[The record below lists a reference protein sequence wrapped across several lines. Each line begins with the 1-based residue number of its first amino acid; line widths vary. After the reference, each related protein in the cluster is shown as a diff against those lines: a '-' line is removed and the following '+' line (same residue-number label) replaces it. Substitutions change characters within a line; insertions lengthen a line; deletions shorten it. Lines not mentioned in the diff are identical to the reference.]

1 MSASDQ
7 QKELTKLV
15 TDKVAADMKTATMKA
30 DILDGVTNGINDPN
44 AGAFLQKDAATRSMA
59 LSTSIVTFKGQMS
72 NGITAA
78 NNQLAGVGLE
88 EVTGAAV
95 AEKADG
101 TGMVVVKASDSSIT
115 FNGATLSSSTSSIS
129 VSGLTLDVL
138 GETAGSEVTISVT
151 KDNSAIY
158 DTVKDFLSD
167 YNSILKQMNTYYNA
181 NSARGYDV
189 LTDDQKTA
197 MTDKEVELW
206 ETKIKDSLLRRDD
219 TLSSLISCF
228 RTNMAG
234 TYTASNGKTYSLASI
249 GISTSTDYREGGLLH
264 IKGDEDDAEYMDETN
279 KLQQMLNDD
288 PDLVMEIITGLT
300 TNLYSDLQEKMSSTT
315 MSSALTFYND
325 KEMNSQI
332 SDYKKQVTTWEKKLL
347 EIENR
352 YYAQFTAMEKAMASL
367 NSQQNYFSNMFG

>member
-1 MSASDQ
+1 M
-7 QKELTKLV
+7 
-15 TDKVAADMKTATMKA
+15 
-30 DILDGVTNGINDPN
+30 
-44 AGAFLQKDAATRSMA
+44 QKDAATRSMA

>member
-1 MSASDQ
+1 
-7 QKELTKLV
+7 
-15 TDKVAADMKTATMKA
+15 
-30 DILDGVTNGINDPN
+30 
-44 AGAFLQKDAATRSMA
+44 
-59 LSTSIVTFKGQMS
+59 
-72 NGITAA
+72 
-78 NNQLAGVGLE
+78 
-88 EVTGAAV
+88 
-95 AEKADG
+95 
-101 TGMVVVKASDSSIT
+101 
-115 FNGATLSSSTSSIS
+115 
-129 VSGLTLDVL
+129 
-138 GETAGSEVTISVT
+138 
-151 KDNSAIY
+151 
-158 DTVKDFLSD
+158 
-167 YNSILKQMNTYYNA
+167 
-181 NSARGYDV
+181 
-189 LTDDQKTA
+189 
-197 MTDKEVELW
+197 
-206 ETKIKDSLLRRDD
+206 
-219 TLSSLISCF
+219 
-228 RTNMAG
+228 MAG